1 MKSITILIHNIFH
14 YGGTTKSISNLANI
28 LARKGHKVT
37 ILSVVSLNTH
47 PYYPLEKNITIK
59 TIFNYKELN
68 IKNIIDVTINRI
80 NKYTSLF
87 KPEILSKG
95 DPNFKAFS
103 SHIEKRLIKYLKADK
118 SDVLIS
124 TRASYN
130 IIVANLDIA
139 CIKIGMEHM
148 FYEAH
153 NHILQKDIKNSYQN
167 LDLITVLSVQDK
179 LVYKNLFPN
188 TEVLYLPN
196 ILDEKRN
203 NFNKENLILAAGRLE
218 FEKGFD
224 ILIQAIN
231 ELQEDIRKHN
241 YLIKLF
247 GDGSEKQKLLK
258 MTENYNIRDIFEIHP
273 STNNLGAYLS
283 ASKITCVP
291 SRVEGFGMVILEAM
305 NQKSVVVSFD
315 IGYGPSSL
323 ISNNINGLLASQGDY
338 IDLSN
343 KLKLLIQ
350 NDSYINSLS
359 NSALDSISNYSPDN
373 IYKILSY
380 YIN

>member
-1 MKSITILIHNIFH
+1 
-14 YGGTTKSISNLANI
+14 
-28 LARKGHKVT
+28 
-37 ILSVVSLNTH
+37 
-47 PYYPLEKNITIK
+47 
-59 TIFNYKELN
+59 
-68 IKNIIDVTINRI
+68 
-80 NKYTSLF
+80 
-87 KPEILSKG
+87 
-95 DPNFKAFS
+95 
-103 SHIEKRLIKYLKADK
+103 
-118 SDVLIS
+118 
-124 TRASYN
+124 
-130 IIVANLDIA
+130 
-139 CIKIGMEHM
+139 MEHM